1 MYVPEYNGHT
11 SPNLEPPSI
20 RLNISWTTDHG
31 TMHGTMYGIM
41 HKLCMELCM
50 ELYMELCNMHGT
62 VYTTKYA

>member
-31 TMHGTMYGIM
+31 TMHGTMYGTM
-41 HKLCMELCM
+41 QYAWNC
-50 ELYMELCNMHGT
+50 
-62 VYTTKYA
+62 VYN